1 MIDVLAKCAWVH
13 PLVDK
18 KAKTVL
24 NGFVRIVN
32 ESKHKPNKFWV
43 DKGRYFHSE
52 FMEK

>member
-1 MIDVLAKCAWVH
+1 MV
-13 PLVDK
+13 
-18 KAKTVL
+18 
-24 NGFVRIVN
+24 FVRIVN